1 MLAGHSMAEFWKIRF
16 KCLISTNEIDDQRG
30 VKGLLIDLDGTILP
44 EDNRPTDRVVEAIAA
59 ASKLIP
65 VAIASGREQGDVSH
79 FARLFGLS
87 TPQVSDNGAALID
100 PVTGRAMNRYILDR
114 SEAERVITELKKVS
128 ASVLACD
135 AGRFVRN
142 PDDIVDWQISIIMA
156 KLESEA
162 AAHEWVEEYSTDT
175 LSLYATNDNSGD
187 WYVDCTAGG
196 IDKSVGAVDFAA
208 AVGIDIADLMVIGDG
223 WNDIP
228 MFRVA
233 GTGIAMEGAPADLLE
248 HASGVTPNIDQD
260 GAALAIEQY
269 VLNR

>member
-1 MLAGHSMAEFWKIRF
+1 MTSQAEI
-16 KCLISTNEIDDQRG
+16 NDQRP
-30 VKGLLIDLDGTILP
+30 VKGLLIDLDGTVLP
-44 EDNRPTDRVVEAIAA
+44 ENNRPTARVVEAVAA

-87 TPQVSDNGAALID
+87 TPQVSDNGAALVD
-100 PVTGRAMNRYILDR
+100 PVTGRAINRHVLDR
-114 SEAERVITELKKVS
+114 AEAERVISELKKVS
-128 ASVLACD
+128 TSVLACD
-135 AGRFVRN
+135 AGRFVRD

-156 KLESEA
+156 KLENEA
-162 AAHEWVEEYSTDT
+162 AAHRWVEEFSTDT

-196 IDKSVGAVDFAA
+196 IDKSIGARDFAA
-208 AVGIDIADLMVIGDG
+208 AVGIDIDELMVVGDG

-228 MFRVA
+228 MFKVA
-233 GTGIAMEGAPADLLE
+233 GTGIAMEGSPADLLE
-248 HASGVTPNIDQD
+248 HASCVTPDISQD